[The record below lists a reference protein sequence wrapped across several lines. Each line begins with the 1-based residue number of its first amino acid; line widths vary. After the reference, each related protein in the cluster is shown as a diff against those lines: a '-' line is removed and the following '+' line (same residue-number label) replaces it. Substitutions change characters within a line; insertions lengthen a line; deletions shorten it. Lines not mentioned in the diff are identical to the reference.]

1 VLLADS
7 GDPEGCADLAM
18 VLSLRGLHS
27 RAVEWIQRAADKG
40 HSDAMH
46 WLARA
51 YLDGKGIEKDQNLGL
66 MWLAKSASLGHP
78 ISAAQTAA
86 LLSLSTRR

>member
-1 VLLADS
+1 
-7 GDPEGCADLAM
+7 M
-18 VLSLRGLHS
+18 RGLHG
-27 RAVEWIQRAADKG
+27 RAVEWIQRPDDKG
-40 HSDAMH
+40 HPDAMH

-51 YLDGKGIEKDQNLGL
+51 YLDGCGVERDVNVGL

-86 LLSLSTRR
+86 LLRLRR